1 MSIEAGFNKEQPHE
15 AVSRKAMHVCL
26 SSGWGG
32 LEMYPARIIPEL
44 KRQGWEAHGLALEGS
59 LVADSLRGAGI
70 EPLTVSTRTRAL
82 LSVKSIL
89 GYLKAH
95 DIRVL
100 HCHKSSDLR
109 LGALLVS
116 LNPRLRLFFT
126 DHMGVTRAKR
136 DLYHRWAYGRVT
148 RLFSISETTR
158 QRNLAAFPLPPERIE
173 RLYLGID
180 TAPYDIQLDARAREA
195 LRTELGVPDG
205 AVAIGLPG
213 RITPGKGQRVFV
225 EALVRLAELLPPWRW
240 HGLIIGGLGAE
251 HGSHADL
258 VAELRERLAAT
269 GLEPHVTLTGFRDD
283 LPRCLGVLD
292 IVCVPSRNE
301 AFGLTVI
308 EAMAASRPVI
318 GADSGA
324 IAELVDDTFGRRVDP
339 EDAGG
344 WAQAMQELIQDADLR
359 RQLGEAG
366 RERVQRDFTQHRHV
380 ARLVEAY
387 GEALGTKERF

>member
-1 MSIEAGFNKEQPHE
+1 MSHK
-15 AVSRKAMHVCL
+15 VMHVCL

-32 LEMYPARIIPEL
+32 LEMYPGRIIPEL
-44 KRQGWEAHGLALEGS
+44 GQQGWEAYGLALKDS
-59 LVADSLRGAGI
+59 LVADSMRRAGI
-70 EPLTVSTRTRAL
+70 EPLTVASRMSAL
-82 LSVKSIL
+82 LCVRSIL

-95 DIRVL
+95 DVRVL

-126 DHMGVTRAKR
+126 DHMGVTRPKR
-136 DLYHRWAYGRVT
+136 DPYHRWAYGRVT
-148 RLFSISETTR
+148 RLFSISEATR

-180 TAPYDIQLDARAREA
+180 PAPYAARLDGEARRA
-195 LRTELGVPDG
+195 LRAELGIPEG

-225 EALVRLAELLPPWRW
+225 EALVRLAERLPEQPSDQPSEPGW
-240 HGLIIGGLGAE
+240 HGLMIGGLGAE

-258 VAELRERLAAT
+258 VSELRERLAAT
-269 GLEPHVTLTGFRDD
+269 GLEQRVTLSGFRSD
-283 LPRCLGVLD
+283 LPRCLEVLD

-308 EAMAASRPVI
+308 EAMAASLPVI
-318 GADSGA
+318 GANSGA
-324 IAELVDDTFGRRVDP
+324 IAELIDETTGRLVDP
-339 EDAGG
+339 EDADG
-344 WAQAMQELIQDADLR
+344 WAEAMHELILDADLR
-359 RQLGEAG
+359 RRLGEG
-366 RERVQRDFTQHRHV
+366 GLERVHSDFTQRSHV
-380 ARLVEAY
+380 ARLIEAY
-387 GEALGTKERF
+387 GEE

>member
-1 MSIEAGFNKEQPHE
+1 MFNTTESHKADFHKTNF
-15 AVSRKAMHVCL
+15 RKVMHVCL

-44 KRQGWEAHGLALEGS
+44 TRQGWEVHGLALEGS
-59 LVADSLRGAGI
+59 LVADSLRRAGI
-70 EPLTVSTRTRAL
+70 EPLTMSSRTRAL
-82 LSVKSIL
+82 LSVTSIL
-89 GYLKAH
+89 SYLKAH

-109 LGALLVS
+109 LGALLVT
-116 LNPRLRLFFT
+116 LNSRLRLFFT
-126 DHMGVTRAKR
+126 DHMGVTRPKR

-158 QRNLAAFPLPPERIE
+158 QRNLAAFPLPSERIE

-180 TAPYDIQLDARAREA
+180 TASYDTPLGPQEHEAFRA
-195 LRTELGVPDG
+195 ELGIPEG

-213 RITPGKGQRVFV
+213 RITPGKGQRVFID
-225 EALVRLAELLPPWRW
+225 ALVRLADIPSSQRW
-240 HGLIIGGLGAE
+240 HALVIGGLTAE
-251 HGSHADL
+251 QGSHADL
-258 VAELRERLAAT
+258 VAELRQRVAKA
-269 GLEPHVTLTGFRDD
+269 GLEQQVTFTGFRND
-283 LPRCLGVLD
+283 LPHCLNVLD

-318 GADSGA
+318 GANSGA
-324 IAELVDDTFGRRVDP
+324 IAELVNPTFGRLVDP
-339 EDAGG
+339 DDANG
-344 WAQAMQELIQDADLR
+344 WAHAMLELIQDANLR
-359 RQLGEAG
+359 CQMGRAG
-366 RERVQRDFTQHRHV
+366 QQQVARDFTQQRHV

-387 GEALGTKERF
+387 TEALLMP

>member
-1 MSIEAGFNKEQPHE
+1 MSHK
-15 AVSRKAMHVCL
+15 VMHLCL

-32 LEMYPARIIPEL
+32 LEMYPGRIIPEL
-44 KRQGWEAHGLALEGS
+44 GRQGWQAYGLALKGS
-59 LVADSLRGAGI
+59 LVADSMRRAGI
-70 EPLTVSTRTRAL
+70 EPLTVSSRMAAL
-82 LSVKSIL
+82 LSVGSIL
-89 GYLKAH
+89 GYLKAN
-95 DIRVL
+95 DVQVL

-126 DHMGVTRAKR
+126 DHMGVTRSKR

-158 QRNLAAFPLPPERIE
+158 KRNLAAFPLPPERIE

-180 TAPYDIQLDARAREA
+180 PAPYAARLDGEARQA
-195 LRTELGVPDG
+195 LRSELGIPDG

-225 EALVRLAELLPPWRW
+225 EALARLAERLPEQPSEHRW
-240 HGLIIGGLGAE
+240 HALIIGGLGAE

-258 VAELRERLAAT
+258 VAELRERLVAT
-269 GLEPHVTLTGFRDD
+269 GLEQRVTLTGFRDD
-283 LPRCLGVLD
+283 LPRCLEVLD

-308 EAMAASRPVI
+308 EAMAASKPVI
-318 GADSGA
+318 GASSGA
-324 IAELVDDTFGRRVDP
+324 IAELIDETFGRLVDP
-339 EDAGG
+339 EDAEG
-344 WAQAMQELIQDADLR
+344 WAEAMHGLIQDADLR
-359 RQLGEAG
+359 RRLGESG
-366 RERVQRDFTQHRHV
+366 LERVQRDFTQRGHV
-380 ARLVEAY
+380 ARLVEVYA
-387 GEALGTKERF
+387 EALETDRHGSAK